1 MIVSKIGALLPVLVP
16 VLVIAVACT
25 EASPAA
31 RPAEVAP
38 AATAQSQGAPRTQW
52 ERLTPIAGSQPQH
65 GGNILLNAN
74 FASGEAF
81 PWLPSFTPP
90 ARGQAAVSE
99 GHLCA
104 DVESAGLH
112 EWDAQLRQRN
122 LTIKR
127 GHTYWVHFGASST
140 VPTSIRAKVGAAGPP
155 YGEYFAG
162 EVDLTPGR
170 DDTFGGKFT
179 MNEPD
184 DASAEIVFQFGG
196 PLAKASGPSR
206 ICLDGV
212 YLEDPD
218 SPVAPAIVT
227 KTLPKLRVNGVGYAP
242 AAPKRAMLVSQS
254 PTPLPWQLL
263 NGQGAAL
270 AEGHTIV
277 SGADAA
283 SGDALHVIDFSTY
296 TGAAKGL
303 SVRVGSDTSASFDIG
318 ARIYKPLKYDAL
330 AFFYQMRSG
339 TPIEMPFARDARYVR
354 PAGHPGD
361 THVTCA
367 PDLGCDETLDVHGGW
382 YDAGD
387 QGKYVVTGAFSAW
400 MLLDE
405 YERALHVDK
414 SAGEFADGTMTIP
427 ERTNRVPDLL
437 DEARWEIAFLLE
449 MQVPEG
455 RPLAGMVHHKVH
467 DKRWTPIP
475 TAPDK
480 DPEPRY
486 LHPPS
491 TAATL
496 DLAAVAAQCARVYK
510 PFDPA
515 FAGTCLTAAER
526 AWDAAKKNPSRMA
539 SPSDNVGG
547 GAYDDSDL
555 SDELYWAASELFITT
570 GKPAYHEAMTHSP
583 RHLDVP
589 AVSGQAFGW
598 QTTAALGT
606 ISLSFVP
613 SAATSAE
620 VAAAR
625 KSLVAAGDTLA
636 SLLQGQGYRVPLSAY
651 YWGSN
656 SVVLDNAVVL
666 ALAYDFT
673 QNRKY
678 LSGVVDSMDY
688 ILGRNAIATSMV
700 TGYGERA
707 VEHPHHRFWAHQADG
722 RFPPPPPGCLVGGPN
737 ADVQDPVAKP
747 LQGRPPA
754 KCWVDDIGSYS
765 TNEVAINWNAAL
777 AWVSAFL
784 DDELGLHAPRAN

>member
-1 MIVSKIGALLPVLVP
+1 MMFG
-16 VLVIAVACT
+16 VACT
-25 EASPAA
+25 VP
-31 RPAEVAP
+31 PPTAP
-38 AATAQSQGAPRTQW
+38 AAEATSASHPEPR
-52 ERLTPIAGSQPQH
+52 LSAIVSPPVSH
-65 GGNILLNAN
+65 GGNILLNAD

-81 PWLPSFTPP
+81 PWLPSFTLP
-90 ARGQAAVSE
+90 ARGQVGVSE
-99 GHLCA
+99 GRLCA
-104 DVESAGLH
+104 DVANAGVH

-127 GHTYWVHFGASST
+127 KHTYWVRFGASST
-140 VPTSIRAKVGAAGPP
+140 APTSIRVKVGAAGPP
-155 YGEYFAG
+155 YQAYWTGQAELA
-162 EVDLTPGR
+162 PGR
-170 DDTFGGKFT
+170 DGTFGGTFT
-179 MNEPD
+179 MNDAD
-184 DASAEIVFQFGG
+184 DASAEVLFQFGG
-196 PLAKASGPSR
+196 PLAKVAGASR
-206 ICLDGV
+206 LCLDSV
-212 YLEDPD
+212 RLEDPD
-218 SPVAPAIVT
+218 SPPAPAMAT
-227 KTLPKLRVNGVGYAP
+227 KTLPKLRVNGLGYAP
-242 AAPKRAMLVSQS
+242 TSPKRAMLVSES
-254 PTPLPWQLL
+254 ATPLPWQLL
-263 NGQGAAL
+263 SAQGVSL
-270 AEGHTIV
+270 AEGRTV
-277 SGADAA
+277 VRGPDAA
-283 SGDALHVIDFSTY
+283 SGDTLHVIDFSAY
-296 TGAAKGL
+296 AGAAKGV
-303 SVRVGSDTSASFDIG
+303 SVRVGSDTSTSFDIG

-330 AFFYQMRSG
+330 AFFYEMRSG
-339 TPIEMPFARDARYVR
+339 TPIEMPFAREARYVR

-361 THVTCA
+361 AHVTCA
-367 PDLGCDETLDVHGGW
+367 PDAGCDDTLDVHGGW

-405 YERALHVDK
+405 YERALHIDK
-414 SAGEFADGTMTIP
+414 SDGEFADGTMNIP
-427 ERTNRVPDLL
+427 ERANRMPDLL

-480 DPEPRY
+480 DPEPRF

-515 FAGTCLTAAER
+515 FARTCLAAAER
-526 AWDAAKKNPSRMA
+526 AWAAAKQNPSRIA
-539 SPSDNVGG
+539 SPSDGIGG

-555 SDELYWAASELFITT
+555 SDEFYWAASELFVTT
-570 GKPAYHEAMTHSP
+570 GKAVYHDAMTHSP
-583 RHLDVP
+583 RFIDVP

-598 QTTAALGT
+598 QNTAALGT

-613 SAATSAE
+613 STATSSE

-625 KSLVAAGDTLA
+625 RSLASAADTLA
-636 SLLQGQGYRVPLSAY
+636 SILQGQGYRVPLSAY
-651 YWGSN
+651 FWGSN

-673 QNRKY
+673 KNPKY

-688 ILGRNAIATSMV
+688 ILGRNTHATSMV
-700 TGYGERA
+700 TGYGQRA
-707 VEHPHHRFWAHQADG
+707 AEHPHHRFWAQQADAS
-722 RFPPPPPGCLVGGPN
+722 FPPPPPGCVVGGPN
-737 ADVQDPVAKP
+737 ADVQDPVARP

-754 KCWVDDIGSYS
+754 KCWLDDIGSYS

-784 DDELGLHAPRAN
+784 DDELGLHASHSN

>member
-1 MIVSKIGALLPVLVP
+1 MIVSKIWALLPVLV
-16 VLVIAVACT
+16 IAVGCT

-31 RPAEVAP
+31 RPAELAPGPRTAETAP
-38 AATAQSQGAPRTQW
+38 APTSHLQS
-52 ERLTPIAGSQPQH
+52 ERLTTIAGSQPTH

-90 ARGQAAVSE
+90 ARGQAGVSE

-104 DVESAGLH
+104 NVESAGVN

-122 LTIKR
+122 LAIKQ

-140 VPTSIRAKVGAAGPP
+140 APTSIRAKVGASGPP
-155 YGEYFAG
+155 YGEYFSG

-179 MNEPD
+179 MNGPD
-184 DASAEIVFQFGG
+184 DPSAEIVFQFGG
-196 PLAKASGPSR
+196 RLAKASGPSR

-218 SPVAPAIVT
+218 SPGAPGIVT
-227 KTLPKLRVNGVGYAP
+227 KALPKLRVNGVGYAP
-242 AAPKRAMLVSQS
+242 AAPKRAMLVSDS

-263 NGQGAAL
+263 SGQGVPL

-283 SGDALHVIDFSTY
+283 SGEALHVIDFSTY
-296 TGAAKGL
+296 RGAAKGL
-303 SVRVGSDTSASFDIG
+303 SVRVGSDASAPFDVE
-318 ARIYKPLKYDAL
+318 ARVYKPLKYDAL

-339 TPIEMPFARDARYVR
+339 TPIEMPFARDARYVH

-361 THVTCA
+361 AHVTCA

-414 SAGEFADGTMTIP
+414 SAGEFADGTMSIP
-427 ERTNRVPDLL
+427 EHANRVPDLL

-486 LHPPS
+486 LHAPS
-491 TAATL
+491 TGATL

-526 AWDAAKKNPSRMA
+526 AWEAAKKNPSRMA
-539 SPSDNVGG
+539 SPSDSVGG

-570 GKPAYHEAMTHSP
+570 GKQAYHDAMTHSP
-583 RHLDVP
+583 RFLDVP

-606 ISLSFVP
+606 IFAFFRSQRCDIRRGRGRSQEPHFGGRYARFDSPGAGLPGAPLGILLGLELRRARQRGRTGARLRLHPEPQVSVGRGRLHGLHPGPKRRRHFDGHGLRSARGRASPSPVLGPSGRCALSAP
-613 SAATSAE
+613 STGVFGRRPERRCARPRRKTSARSSSRE
-620 VAAAR
+620 V
-625 KSLVAAGDTLA
+625 
-636 SLLQGQGYRVPLSAY
+636 
-651 YWGSN
+651 
-656 SVVLDNAVVL
+656 
-666 ALAYDFT
+666 
-673 QNRKY
+673 
-678 LSGVVDSMDY
+678 
-688 ILGRNAIATSMV
+688 LGR
-700 TGYGERA
+700 
-707 VEHPHHRFWAHQADG
+707 
-722 RFPPPPPGCLVGGPN
+722 
-737 ADVQDPVAKP
+737 
-747 LQGRPPA
+747 
-754 KCWVDDIGSYS
+754 
-765 TNEVAINWNAAL
+765 
-777 AWVSAFL
+777 
-784 DDELGLHAPRAN
+784 